1 MNLKGVEDTWREQ
14 CPEEAAGMTIKPRTR
29 KLWDR
34 LEKAAKSR
42 KRLRK
47 KQLPKIPQLNFMGK
61 QDYDFI
67 QNIYLT
73 MKAFM
78 PENRIVD
85 LRAHWR
91 DNKRAL
97 DLLKRMDPGLHDQL
111 IEDFKVRKAEIAE
124 KNFAKKEEESSEDV
138 NVFRGNKIINR
149 ATQRKRRQ
157 AFFQD
162 LLFHFWRDADNVG
175 FESRLK
181 SFG

>member
-1 MNLKGVEDTWREQ
+1 M
-14 CPEEAAGMTIKPRTR
+14 
-29 KLWDR
+29 
-34 LEKAAKSR
+34 
-42 KRLRK
+42 
-47 KQLPKIPQLNFMGK
+47 PKIPQLNFMGK

-78 PENRIVD
+78 PENTILD

-97 DLLKRMDPGLHDQL
+97 DLLKRMNPGLHDQL

-124 KNFAKKEEESSEDV
+124 KNFGKKEEDLSEDV

-149 ATQRKRRQ
+149 ATQRKRR
-157 AFFQD
+157 
-162 LLFHFWRDADNVG
+162 
-175 FESRLK
+175 
-181 SFG
+181 

>member
-1 MNLKGVEDTWREQ
+1 M
-14 CPEEAAGMTIKPRTR
+14 
-29 KLWDR
+29 
-34 LEKAAKSR
+34 
-42 KRLRK
+42 
-47 KQLPKIPQLNFMGK
+47 PKIPQLNFMGK

-78 PENRIVD
+78 PENTILD

-111 IEDFKVRKAEIAE
+111 IEDFKIRKAEIAE
-124 KNFAKKEEESSEDV
+124 RNFGEKEEESSEDV

-149 ATQRKRRQ
+149 ATQRKRR
-157 AFFQD
+157 
-162 LLFHFWRDADNVG
+162 
-175 FESRLK
+175 
-181 SFG
+181 

>member
-1 MNLKGVEDTWREQ
+1 
-14 CPEEAAGMTIKPRTR
+14 
-29 KLWDR
+29 
-34 LEKAAKSR
+34 
-42 KRLRK
+42 
-47 KQLPKIPQLNFMGK
+47 MGK

-78 PENRIVD
+78 PENTILD

-97 DLLKRMDPGLHDQL
+97 NLLKRMDPGLHDQL

-124 KNFAKKEEESSEDV
+124 RNFGEKEEDLSEDV

-149 ATQRKRRQ
+149 ATQRKRR
-157 AFFQD
+157 
-162 LLFHFWRDADNVG
+162 
-175 FESRLK
+175 
-181 SFG
+181 

>member
-1 MNLKGVEDTWREQ
+1 
-14 CPEEAAGMTIKPRTR
+14 
-29 KLWDR
+29 
-34 LEKAAKSR
+34 
-42 KRLRK
+42 
-47 KQLPKIPQLNFMGK
+47 MGK

-111 IEDFKVRKAEIAE
+111 IEDFKIRKQEIME
-124 KNFAKKEEESSEDV
+124 KNFGERDPNE
-138 NVFRGNKIINR
+138 N
-149 ATQRKRRQ
+149 
-157 AFFQD
+157 QD
-162 LLFHFWRDADNVG
+162 
-175 FESRLK
+175 
-181 SFG
+181 

>member
-1 MNLKGVEDTWREQ
+1 
-14 CPEEAAGMTIKPRTR
+14 
-29 KLWDR
+29 
-34 LEKAAKSR
+34 
-42 KRLRK
+42 
-47 KQLPKIPQLNFMGK
+47 LPKIPQLNFMGK

-78 PENRIVD
+78 PENTILD

-111 IEDFKVRKAEIAE
+111 IEDFKERKAEIAE
-124 KNFAKKEEESSEDV
+124 RNFGKKEEDLSEDV

-149 ATQRKRRQ
+149 ATQRKRR
-157 AFFQD
+157 
-162 LLFHFWRDADNVG
+162 
-175 FESRLK
+175 
-181 SFG
+181 